1 MLKKKKKKGT
11 HNMRKNIFKTTAIA
25 MAVLTMAIGMTACGN
40 KTSDTTDT
48 QSVQETKAVVDNS
61 KTVKASEQT
70 SKTDSTT
77 ESSKENTDSSE
88 ETEDTEEAVEKED
101 VIVAN
106 EDTASDNTEV
116 INTDT
121 VNEDSGNYEDSYVT
135 DNSSN
140 DNNAGADNTVN
151 TPDTSDTSDTSSAQ
165 TPTEA
170 PTEAPTQAPTEAP
183 TTARATKTVTKKV
196 IYYEQDNVTVF
207 DTDSITY
214 VAYVDTGLPVT
225 PTYYTGD
232 TTSMPKCTIPDHMN
246 VYWMKTTESVHA
258 VGIYNSVEY
267 MYAPE
272 TGGVDVS
279 KYPGDIK
286 LYPGWI

>member
-1 MLKKKKKKGT
+1 
-11 HNMRKNIFKTTAIA
+11 MRKNIFKTTVMTI
-25 MAVLTMAIGMTACGN
+25 AVLTMAIGMTACGN

-48 QSVQETKAVVDNS
+48 QSVQEKKAVVDNS

-151 TPDTSDTSDTSSAQ
+151 TPDTSSAQ

-183 TTARATKTVTKKV
+183 RATKTVTKKV

-214 VAYVDTGLPVT
+214 TVYEDTGLPVT
-225 PTYYTGD
+225 PTYYTGNPKRCQQD
-232 TTSMPKCTIPDHMN
+232 GMPKCTIPDHMN
-246 VYWMKTTESVHA
+246 VYWMKTTESVH
-258 VGIYNSVEY
+258 VDGIYNSPNY
-267 MYAPE
+267 MYIPDIKGYE
-272 TGGVDVS
+272 LDVS

>member
-1 MLKKKKKKGT
+1 
-11 HNMRKNIFKTTAIA
+11 MRKNILKTTAMTI
-25 MAVLTMAIGMTACGN
+25 AVLTMAIGMTACGN

-48 QSVQETKAVVDNS
+48 QSVQETKAVVDNNS

-121 VNEDSGNYEDSYVT
+121 VNEDSGNYEDSYVI

-151 TPDTSDTSDTSSAQ
+151 TPNTSDTSAVE

-183 TTARATKTVTKKV
+183 RATKTVTKN
-196 IYYEQDNVTVF
+196 IYYYDSEGNLF

-232 TTSMPKCTIPDHMN
+232 VKKSIPRYNGYTGLYTLMPTLCKVTSENIKD
-246 VYWMKTTESVHA
+246 
-258 VGIYNSVEY
+258 EY
-267 MYAPE
+267 VPE
-272 TGGVDVS
+272 KGLDVS
-279 KYPGDIK
+279 KYSGDIK
-286 LYPGWI
+286 LYTCELAS

>member
-1 MLKKKKKKGT
+1 
-11 HNMRKNIFKTTAIA
+11 MRKNIFKTTAMTI
-25 MAVLTMAIGMTACGN
+25 AVLTMAIGMTACGN
-40 KTSDTTDT
+40 KTSDITDT
-48 QSVQETKAVVDNS
+48 QSVQETKAVVDNNS

-140 DNNAGADNTVN
+140 DNNADADNTVN
-151 TPDTSDTSDTSSAQ
+151 TPDTSDTSSAQ

-183 TTARATKTVTKKV
+183 RATKTVTKKV

-225 PTYYTGD
+225 PTYYTGNPKRCQQD
-232 TTSMPKCTIPDHMN
+232 GMPKCTIPDHMN

-258 VGIYNSVEY
+258 VGVYNSVDY
-267 MYAPE
+267 MYFPE
-272 TGGVDVS
+272 DGGVDVS

-286 LYPGWI
+286 FYPGWI